1 MRNNLNKQNRS
12 HQIKAT
18 PLYLNFLSSKL
29 RSFSSLA
36 LSCFYSLLFITLSPQ
51 AQAMY
56 TEFGISQ
63 SYKKTSFSSDNY
75 VESEMISGSVSF
87 YIWEQ
92 VALELSYTKG
102 LAVRKEAEANYPTKT
117 ITQYSSIY
125 GTDLILG
132 FADRQSTFQPFIKGG
147 AAYIEKRQV
156 SQDAGYD
163 SFQTNPKPG
172 FVPSY
177 GVGLKIKLTQNFG
190 LSTSLDVWRDS
201 ETNTNDLASR
211 TGITWMF

>member
-1 MRNNLNKQNRS
+1 MKPIPSIIN
-12 HQIKAT
+12 IF
-18 PLYLNFLSSKL
+18 YLREFLLKFSSSSLSYTFINFCLLVASLSSHN
-29 RSFSSLA
+29 
-36 LSCFYSLLFITLSPQ
+36 

-63 SYKKTSFSSDNY
+63 SYKKTSFSPDNF

-87 YIWEQ
+87 YVWEQ
-92 VALELSYTKG
+92 VAIEFSYTKG
-102 LAVRKEAEANYPTKT
+102 LAVRKETEVNYPAKT

-156 SQDAGYD
+156 SQDAGTAA
-163 SFQTNPKPG
+163 FQTNPKPG

-190 LSTSLDVWRDS
+190 LSTSLDVWKDEAAS
-201 ETNTNDLASR
+201 TNDLASR

>member
-1 MRNNLNKQNRS
+1 M
-12 HQIKAT
+12 I
-18 PLYLNFLSSKL
+18 
-29 RSFSSLA
+29 
-36 LSCFYSLLFITLSPQ
+36 SCFCTLTITTLSHN
-51 AQAMY
+51 AQAIY

-63 SYKKTSFSSDNY
+63 SYKKTSFSSDNF

-92 VALELSYTKG
+92 VALEFSYTKG
-102 LAVRKEAEANYPTKT
+102 LAVRKEAEANYPVKT

-163 SFQTNPKPG
+163 SFQTNPTPG

-190 LSTSLDVWRDS
+190 LSTSLDVWKDS